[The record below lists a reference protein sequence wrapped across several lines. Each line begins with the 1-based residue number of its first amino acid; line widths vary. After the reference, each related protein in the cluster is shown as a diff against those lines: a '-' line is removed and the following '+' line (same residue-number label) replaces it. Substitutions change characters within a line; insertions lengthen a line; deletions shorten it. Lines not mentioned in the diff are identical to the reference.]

1 MYEIKTTAV
10 KKRKKKRSTNPAVR
24 VLKILG
30 TALLSIFLILIITCS
45 IFATVLTIYV
55 LNFADTTTTI
65 SLDKTETSN
74 ISRFLSVNPD
84 YDEDDVEEK
93 ATNYLKNI
101 MFVTNLTDESSAALQ
116 NYLNTFDVADFIKK
130 YGPFSSTAEIS
141 AAMYAA
147 VGSMIKQQEDE

>member
-1 MYEIKTTAV
+1 MEISGVSSAYTSAASAVEEEDKVQEEQEEQATEETKEYGVTA
-10 KKRKKKRSTNPAVR
+10 KEKEEN
-24 VLKILG
+24 
-30 TALLSIFLILIITCS
+30 
-45 IFATVLTIYV
+45 
-55 LNFADTTTTI
+55 DTTQF
-65 SLDKTETSN
+65 SS
-74 ISRFLSVNPD
+74 SD

>member
-1 MYEIKTTAV
+1 MEITGVSAYTSAASAV
-10 KKRKKKRSTNPAVR
+10 EEEDKLQEEQEEKATEEAKEYGVATKKQE
-24 VLKILG
+24 
-30 TALLSIFLILIITCS
+30 
-45 IFATVLTIYV
+45 
-55 LNFADTTTTI
+55 
-65 SLDKTETSN
+65 DKDVTQFS
-74 ISRFLSVNPD
+74 SSD
-84 YDEDDVEEK
+84 YGEDDVEEK

-147 VGSMIKQQEDE
+147 VGSLIKQQEDE

>member
-1 MYEIKTTAV
+1 MEITGVSAYTSAASAVEEEDKLQEEQQQKAEEETKEYGVTAREKEQKDVAQFSTT
-10 KKRKKKRSTNPAVR
+10 
-24 VLKILG
+24 
-30 TALLSIFLILIITCS
+30 
-45 IFATVLTIYV
+45 
-55 LNFADTTTTI
+55 
-65 SLDKTETSN
+65 
-74 ISRFLSVNPD
+74 D

-147 VGSMIKQQEDE
+147 VGSLIKPQEDE